1 MSVIISE
8 CLTCVVDQTVVH
20 SAGDLDQAE
29 HQSSLHY
36 QTGLQLQHPWEIVPS
51 LSINKVR
58 LTPKQKKDKALNG
71 VGIFLFI

>member
-8 CLTCVVDQTVVH
+8 CLTCVEDQTVVH
-20 SAGDLDQAE
+20 RAGDLDQAE

-51 LSINKVR
+51 LSIGQ
-58 LTPKQKKDKALNG
+58 TDSKQKKDEAING
-71 VGIFLFI
+71 E